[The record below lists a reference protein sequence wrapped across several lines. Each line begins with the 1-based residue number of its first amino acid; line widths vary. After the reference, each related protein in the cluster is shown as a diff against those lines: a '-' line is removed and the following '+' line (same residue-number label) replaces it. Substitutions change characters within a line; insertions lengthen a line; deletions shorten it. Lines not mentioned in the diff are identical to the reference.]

1 MIPPLIVR
9 RARELGL
16 GLIAVTDHNMT
27 ENAGAVMRA
36 AEGSGVTVLPGME
49 LQTQEEVHL
58 LCLFDTLDQARAW
71 QALVD
76 EHLPPLMNNDE
87 FFGAQ
92 YVVDETGDLLRQD
105 EQLRQIATSLPLDEA
120 VERVRGLGGLPIAA
134 HVDRQANGLLTILGF
149 VPPGLPLAAL
159 EITPRVPP
167 AEAAQRHPQVAG
179 WPLICSSDAHRL
191 SEMRSSTLLSL
202 EAPSLH
208 ELALA
213 LTSAEDRKVKLLP

>member
-9 RARELGL
+9 RASELGL
-16 GLIAVTDHNMT
+16 GLIAITDHNMT

-36 AEGSGVTVLPGME
+36 AEGSGLTVLPGME

-58 LCLFDTLDQARAW
+58 LCLFETLDQARAW
-71 QALVD
+71 QAVVD
-76 EHLPPLMNNDE
+76 DHLPALQNNDE

-92 YVVDETGDLLRQD
+92 FIVDETGDLVRQD
-105 EQLRQIATSLPLDEA
+105 EQLRLTSAAIPLDEA
-120 VERVRGLGGLPIAA
+120 VDRVHDFGGLPIAA

-159 EITPRVPP
+159 EISARVPP
-167 AEAAQRHPQVAG
+167 DEATRRYPQVAG
-179 WPLICSSDAHRL
+179 WPLICSGDAHRL
-191 SEMRSSTLLSL
+191 SEMRASTLLTLAS
-202 EAPSLH
+202 PSLR

-213 LTSAEDRKVKLLP
+213 LSGADDRRVKLLP